1 LIGVIG
7 FKEIYEAWEQ
17 SYKDQ
22 IEYHDNE
29 ENNYASSPAMAKS
42 SSSINPKLLT
52 EQNNNAEKTD
62 WLEQVPKVLCLQL
75 NRIKYEG
82 GE

>member
-22 IEYHDNE
+22 IEYHESE
-29 ENNYASSPAMAKS
+29 ENNYASSPALGKS
-42 SSSINPKLLT
+42 TSSINPKALAAADD
-52 EQNNNAEKTD
+52 QANNAEKTD
-62 WLEQVPKVLCLQL
+62 WLE
-75 NRIKYEG
+75 
-82 GE
+82 